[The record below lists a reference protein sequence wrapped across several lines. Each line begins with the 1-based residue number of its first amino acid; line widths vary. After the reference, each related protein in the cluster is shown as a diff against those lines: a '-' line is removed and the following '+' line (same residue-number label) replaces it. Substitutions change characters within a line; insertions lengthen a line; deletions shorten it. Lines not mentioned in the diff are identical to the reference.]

1 MISRHRSR
9 STHPSSLLFAR
20 TQIKPDRCTDPHS
33 CRRVSKQRISKS
45 KCNPY
50 FPIFSLTRGNKS
62 QSGNMITRGFQTEK
76 TCRVKVAE
84 GGGKKVQSLFIHSA
98 APNPPPPTRLWCFN
112 VTPRH
117 SQLCCVVLSYTEEER
132 VEKRGAAD
140 IGYNGTTRGETVRG
154 SQHLCSPPPSFT
166 PNSPTLKHSSGSV
179 CECEVTLIPS
189 IHKKL

>member
-1 MISRHRSR
+1 MISSLRSR

-76 TCRVKVAE
+76 TRRVKVA
-84 GGGKKVQSLFIHSA
+84 GGEKIVQSLCIHSA
-98 APNPPPPTRLWCFN
+98 APKPPPPNPLWCFN
-112 VTPRH
+112 FTPRH
-117 SQLCCVVLSYTEEER
+117 SQLCCVVLREEASGKKRSSRHWIQWNHKGRNWER
-132 VEKRGAAD
+132 QP
-140 IGYNGTTRGETVRG
+140 T
-154 SQHLCSPPPSFT
+154 SLLPPPPFIH
-166 PNSPTLKHSSGSV
+166 PKHSHS
-179 CECEVTLIPS
+179 
-189 IHKKL
+189 